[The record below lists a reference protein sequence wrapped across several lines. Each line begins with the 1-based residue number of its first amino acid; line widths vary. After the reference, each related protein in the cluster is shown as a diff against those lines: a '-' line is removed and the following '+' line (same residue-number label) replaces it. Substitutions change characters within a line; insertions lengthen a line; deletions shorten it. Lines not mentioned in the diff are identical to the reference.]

1 MKYKIQQ
8 RTPNFVCDGRPCDS
22 FEVESLEDF
31 LNLPFVQRFSLDPS
45 FKGFYSKKVDR
56 EKYPIEHYP
65 FSYFIYSKTIEN
77 NGEEYNAYMAKCYTG
92 FIGKQ
97 LPEFLQN

>member
-8 RTPNFVCDGRPCDS
+8 RTPNFVCDGRPNDV

-31 LNLPFVQRFSLDPS
+31 LNLPFIQRFSTDPS

-56 EKYPIEHYP
+56 ENCPIEHYP
-65 FSYFIYSKTIEN
+65 FTHFIYSKMIYDD
-77 NGEEYNAYMAKCYTG
+77 GEYNAYMAKCYTG
-92 FIGKQ
+92 FIGNQ
-97 LPEFLQN
+97 LPEL